1 MSLQLAFLA
10 RTSAAG
16 VWCWAGSLA
25 VVLCR
30 CCWPARVQRKRVQAK
45 AQLPAAAVQKR
56 VRAWSQLDFMGKL
69 SHLFSQNSKG
79 KGERQLQAR
88 RRRQWCF
95 QDVNEVLAA
104 STNTVH
110 LRCACTLLFPY
121 ESACSLPAAAVP
133 VLGAPKDQDSFR
145 GINDGKP
152 VSWTGWCFS
161 LLSFCSLGRTLPVVP
176 RSGCDAICHQTKQ
189 GLGLCFFSSHN

>member
-1 MSLQLAFLA
+1 MVLGRQPCCCPVQMLLAC
-10 RTSAAG
+10 RSAEEK
-16 VWCWAGSLA
+16 GSS
-25 VVLCR
+25 
-30 CCWPARVQRKRVQAK
+30 K

-56 VRAWSQLDFMGKL
+56 VRAWSQHDFMGKL
-69 SHLFSQNSKG
+69 SHLVSQNSRE

-88 RRRQWCF
+88 WRRQWCF

-104 STNTVH
+104 STNAVH

-133 VLGAPKDQDSFR
+133 VLGAPKDQGSFR
-145 GINDGKP
+145 GINDGKQ
-152 VSWTGWCFS
+152 VSWPGWCLS
-161 LLSFCSLGRTLPVVP
+161 LLSFCSLGKTLPVVP

-189 GLGLCFFSSHN
+189 GLGLGFFSSHS